1 MQYNRISHIVML
13 MLATD
18 STHGFLK
25 SQIGF
30 TALAD
35 TVGIKHISEYMYLKP
50 FILSQL
56 FRHSIQLTLS
66 FTNFVIFYLPILW
79 VSSLQAK

>member
-35 TVGIKHISEYMYLKP
+35 TVGI
-50 FILSQL
+50 
-56 FRHSIQLTLS
+56 
-66 FTNFVIFYLPILW
+66 
-79 VSSLQAK
+79 